1 MDYKMLHGRDS
12 RAASSPS
19 TVESDV
25 PDPGMTEL
33 QNDLPDGAFETVKE
47 IEGLLVE
54 AAKRGPE
61 ELVEP
66 AMESLTSGGKRLRP
80 LLLILGAR
88 MGDPDRDDLL
98 MASTAIEVLHTATL
112 IHDDIVDEAETR
124 RGVPTTIAK
133 YGRETAIATGDYLFA
148 ESFSELARVGDPRLI
163 RAFSEA
169 AEGLAAGELEQYR
182 ANGANVEVEAYMDHI
197 RKKTAGL
204 FRAAC
209 VAGGTLGGLSLRQID
224 ALATYGQALGIA
236 FQMSDDVM
244 DLAGKPGI
252 MGKGIGTDL
261 VEGTVTLPVI
271 FALGEGDAPVI
282 RKVLSDPD
290 PSQELLDAGIE
301 AVLATDAVEKTEAW
315 ALGEVELALEELK
328 LLPDSPERDVLE
340 FVGRGGRRPGCLSPL
355 AGHPQR
361 PKFSRR
367 DLYCPSRRPQFVKGP
382 SWYKMVE

>member
-12 RAASSPS
+12 RGALSPS
-19 TVESDV
+19 TMESEGLDR
-25 PDPGMTEL
+25 PSGTTEL
-33 QNDLPDGAFETVKE
+33 QDGLADGAFETVKE
-47 IEGLLVE
+47 IEGLLADV
-54 AAKRGPE
+54 AKRAPE
-61 ELVEP
+61 GLMEP

-80 LLLILGAR
+80 LLLILSSR
-88 MGDPDRDDLL
+88 MGETDPDDLL

-124 RGVPTTIAK
+124 RGVPTTVAK

-182 ANGANVEVEAYMDHI
+182 ANGATVEVEAYMDHI

-244 DLAGKPGI
+244 DLVGKPGL

-282 RKVLSDPD
+282 RKVLADPE
-290 PSQELLDAGIE
+290 PSQELLEAGIE
-301 AVLATDAVEKTEAW
+301 AVLATDAVSKTEAW
-315 ALGEVELALEELK
+315 AFGEVELALEELK

-340 FVGRGGRRPGCLSPL
+340 FVAAEVVGR
-355 AGHPQR
+355 
-361 PKFSRR
+361 
-367 DLYCPSRRPQFVKGP
+367 DV
-382 SWYKMVE
+382 